1 MEKEWVIMTLIPLQ
15 SHPKW
20 PRLKSGP
27 LCMLCTHMYGALG
40 SRRFAA
46 AAGCWDLP
54 SRHVDGHSK
63 HSTST
68 SHLL

>member
-1 MEKEWVIMTLIPLQ
+1 
-15 SHPKW
+15 
-20 PRLKSGP
+20 
-27 LCMLCTHMYGALG
+27 MLCTHMYGALG

-68 SHLL
+68 SHLLNHSSEKNQVLSSIEPILFQSLAPTMNW

>member
-27 LCMLCTHMYGALG
+27 LCMLCTQMYGALG

-46 AAGCWDLP
+46 AAGCWDL
-54 SRHVDGHSK
+54 
-63 HSTST
+63 
-68 SHLL
+68 